1 MKRLTMTARVALMCT
16 LITAA
21 VAALAMAALV
31 YGEQRMLAE
40 YSRDTL
46 LAAAKLARDE
56 IVWKDGNIEI
66 DRNLDELPGLITAVY
81 SADGDLIYGRTALEA
96 PMEEGVR
103 TLEGGGSVWYVHD
116 SLIRLDAGNQVWLRL
131 YMPPGAASGLS
142 GFWTRLM
149 LMIFPGLAALAGV
162 GGYFVARRA
171 MRPVKRI
178 TATAGSIAD
187 GADLKKRIGPTGA
200 DDELSRLAAV
210 FDGML
215 ERLDGAFER
224 ERRFTSDAAHELRTP
239 VSAILAQAEFA
250 LSEDAGEAER
260 TEALSEIRRRAL
272 GMRELA
278 GKLMLL
284 SRMEA
289 EQIIPDFETVD
300 IALIAD
306 MAAEALAEAASARS
320 MRVHVDAAPTE
331 LCGDQTMLTQAVM
344 NLMENAVRYGREGGN
359 IWVTVSAD
367 NSEARVC
374 VADDGPGMSPG
385 QASRAFERF
394 YQADPSRSG
403 AGAGLGLS
411 LTRRI
416 AQLHGGRVE
425 LVTAPGKGCRFTLT
439 LPKGGLAA

>member
-21 VAALAMAALV
+21 VAALTMAALA
-31 YGEQRMLAE
+31 YGEQRMLEE

-46 LAAAKLARDE
+46 ISAAKLARDE
-56 IVWKDGNIEI
+56 IVWSDGYIEI
-66 DRNLDELPGLITAVY
+66 NRNLDELPGLVTAVY
-81 SADGDLIYGRTALEA
+81 SVDGDLIYGRTALEA
-96 PMEEGVR
+96 PLKEGVR
-103 TLEGGGSVWYVHD
+103 TLEGGEWYVHD
-116 SLIRLDAGNQVWLRL
+116 SLIRLDRDNQVWLRL

-149 LMIFPGLAALAGV
+149 LIIFPGLAVLAGV

-171 MRPVKRI
+171 MRPVARI
-178 TATAGSIAD
+178 TAAAGGIAE

-200 DDELSRLAAV
+200 NDELSRLAAV

-224 ERRFTSDAAHELRTP
+224 ERRFTADAAHELRTP

-250 LSEDAGEAER
+250 LYQAADEAER
-260 TEALSEIRRRAL
+260 MEALAEIRSRAL

-278 GKLMLL
+278 GKLMLI

-289 EQIIPDFETVD
+289 DQLIPAFETVD
-300 IALIAD
+300 LALLAD
-306 MAAEALAEAASARS
+306 MAAESLAEAAGARR
-320 MRVHVDAAPTE
+320 MRVHVDAAPAE
-331 LCGDQTMLTQAVM
+331 LSGDQTMLTQAVM
-344 NLMENAVRYGREGGN
+344 NLMENAVRYGCEGGN

-367 NSEARVC
+367 DSEARVC
-374 VADDGPGMSPG
+374 VADDGPGMTPE
-385 QASRAFERF
+385 QAGRAFERF

-416 AQLHGGRVE
+416 AQLHGGNVQLE
-425 LVTAPGKGCRFTLT
+425 TAPGKGCRFIIT
-439 LPKGGLAA
+439 LPKGGRST